1 MTVTDI
7 KKIKIELSDE
17 EIQTLEKARKV
28 VNALR
33 HTITCKN
40 CAWVSY
46 NDDVEGNGYYSTGD
60 LTELEITLEEL
71 QKIEEIF

>member
-17 EIQTLEKARKV
+17 EINTLEKARKI

-33 HTITCKN
+33 RTITCKN

>member
-1 MTVTDI
+1 MIVRDI
-7 KKIKIELSDE
+7 KKTKIKLSDE
-17 EIQTLEKARKV
+17 EIQTLEKAREV

-33 HTITCKN
+33 RTITCKN

-46 NDDVEGNGYYSTGD
+46 NDDIEGNGYYSTGD